1 MSNNEIIIGTRGSEL
16 ARTQTGMMAE
26 AITRLTG
33 IPVKTIIIKTEGD
46 RIQEVP
52 LHMVEG
58 KGFFTKELEE
68 ALLDQRIDLAVH
80 SLKDL
85 PIESPDGL
93 TIAAVPVREMAN
105 DLLLVR
111 DEVADETH
119 DYFLPPNPVV
129 GTSSKRRA
137 LQMTALHPG
146 VKIKEL
152 RGNVPTRVKKLVDGQ
167 YDAILVAAAGFR
179 RLGLSAQGYR
189 VVTLDFDA
197 MLPAPGQGALAL
209 QVRSEDRA
217 LIDLLV
223 PLHDANTAAAVEAER
238 NALGLLGGGCGM
250 PLGIYAECTGNGV
263 TLRAV
268 LGPDDWQLHDAPRFA
283 RAAARGATPME
294 AARRIVESLGVNAG
308 G

>member
-16 ARTQTGMMAE
+16 ARTQTGIMAE
-26 AITRLTG
+26 AINTLTG
-33 IPVKTIIIKTEGD
+33 VPVKTVIIKTEGD
-46 RIQEVP
+46 RIQDVP

-85 PIESPDGL
+85 PIESPAGL
-93 TIAAVPVREMAN
+93 TIAAIPAREMAN

-111 DEVADETH
+111 DQAADETH
-119 DYFLPPNPVV
+119 DRLLPPNAVV

-137 LQMTALHPG
+137 LQIKALHPG

-209 QVRSEDRA
+209 QVRSEDHA
-217 LIDLLV
+217 LIDLLA

-238 NALGLLGGGCGM
+238 HALGLLGGGCGM
-250 PLGIYAECTGNGV
+250 PLGIYAECIENEV
-263 TLRAV
+263 RLRAV
-268 LGPDDWQLHDAPRFA
+268 LGPDDWQLHDEPKYV
-283 RAAARGATPME
+283 RAAASGDTPME
-294 AARRIVESLGVNAG
+294 TARRIIELLGVNARG
-308 G
+308 